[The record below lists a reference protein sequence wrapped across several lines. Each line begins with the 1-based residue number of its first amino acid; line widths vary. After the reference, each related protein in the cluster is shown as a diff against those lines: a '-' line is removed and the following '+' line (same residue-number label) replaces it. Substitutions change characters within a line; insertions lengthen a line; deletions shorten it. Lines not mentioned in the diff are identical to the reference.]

1 MFILSYKYHC
11 ELSPIERVWCH
22 SKKHTRA
29 YANGTI
35 TRLRK
40 IVPEG
45 LETCTSD
52 MISKYF
58 RTCRDYEQAYREG
71 CLGKDVEVR
80 VKVYKSH
87 RKVTNDSN

>member
-1 MFILSYKYHC
+1 MPFQKAHKSLCKWDNHKTAENC
-11 ELSPIERVWCH
+11 
-22 SKKHTRA
+22 TRR
-29 YANGTI
+29 T
-35 TRLRK
+35 
-40 IVPEG
+40 
-45 LETCTSD
+45 ETCTSD

-87 RKVTNDSN
+87 RKVTNDSS